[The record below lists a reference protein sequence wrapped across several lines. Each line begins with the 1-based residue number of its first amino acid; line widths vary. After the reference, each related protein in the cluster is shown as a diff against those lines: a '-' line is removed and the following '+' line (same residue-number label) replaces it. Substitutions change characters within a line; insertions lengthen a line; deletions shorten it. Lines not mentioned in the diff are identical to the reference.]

1 MKTALKN
8 NNISLVKL
16 RSYQSGYNLIEV
28 MIAAF
33 LLSFAILGLVGL
45 QMLGMKGTHQSL
57 MKQQAMGLVQ
67 NITERIRANREG
79 LPSYEFDS
87 ATVNCGSALPDCS
100 ASNCSAMQIAKVD
113 INNLVCGYGATSK
126 TSALKM
132 SSAGDDVVL
141 VNGSL
146 KVECMPAGNCAS
158 GDIRITVGWTERELG
173 QETVSLRQET
183 NTSDSLM
190 LVTRIGK

>member
-8 NNISLVKL
+8 NNLHSIKL

-33 LLSFAILGLVGL
+33 LLSFAILGIAGL

-67 NITERIRANREG
+67 NITERIRANSAG
-79 LPSYEFDS
+79 LSAYEFDS
-87 ATVNCGSALPDCS
+87 ATYNCGSTLPDCG
-100 ASNCSAMQIAKVD
+100 AFNCSARQIATVD
-113 INNLVCGYGATSK
+113 INNLVCGYGAASK
-126 TSALKM
+126 TSALKA
-132 SSAGDDVVL
+132 SSSGDDVIL

-158 GDIRITVGWTERELG
+158 RDIRITVGWTERELG
-173 QETVSLRQET
+173 QETISLRQET
-183 NTSDSLM
+183 NTSDSLI
-190 LVTRIGK
+190 LVTRIGE